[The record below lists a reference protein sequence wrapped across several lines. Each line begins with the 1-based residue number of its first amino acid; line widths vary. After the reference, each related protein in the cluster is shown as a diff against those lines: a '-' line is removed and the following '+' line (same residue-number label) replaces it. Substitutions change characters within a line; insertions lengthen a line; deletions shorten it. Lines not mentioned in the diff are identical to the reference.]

1 MEKRMRLQNNN
12 EIALSY
18 LNTNRRKRNYEK
30 WVPYLFISPTVFLII
45 GFLFY
50 PLANIF
56 YYSVQHYDLTAPYYN
71 GFIGFENFKKI
82 FTEDPLFFSSLRITL
97 KWVITQ
103 VGLQLIFGM
112 ILALLL
118 NQNFK
123 FRTFIRAAA
132 FTPWAISGVLASV
145 MWSLMY
151 NEHIGVINDI
161 LMKLGIIDESRAWL
175 ADTNTVFGSVVIA
188 ELWRGIPFFAITL
201 LAALQSIPEE
211 LYEAAKVDGAGR
223 IKTFFYVILP
233 QLKNTIVLTTM
244 LRVIWE
250 FNNVDLIFNLTG
262 GGPAHYTTTLTMYIA
277 KQAISGGNFGY
288 GSALTVVSFVILA
301 IFAVF
306 YMKIT
311 RYEKGEET

>member
-1 MEKRMRLQNNN
+1 MRLQKDSGL
-12 EIALSY
+12 ALSY
-18 LNTNRRKRNYEK
+18 PKAGNRQRNKEK
-30 WVPYLFISPTVFLII
+30 WIPYLFISPTVLLIM
-45 GFLFY
+45 GFMFY
-50 PLANIF
+50 PLINVF
-56 YYSVQHYDLTAPYYN
+56 YYSVQNYDLTTPYYN
-71 GFIGFENFKKI
+71 GFVGLENFKKI
-82 FTEDPLFFSSLRITL
+82 FTEDPLFFSSLRTTL
-97 KWVITQ
+97 KWVIAQ
-103 VGLQLIFGM
+103 VGLQLVLGM

-123 FRTFIRAAA
+123 FRAFIRAAA

-151 NEHIGVINDI
+151 NEHMGVVNDI
-161 LMKLGIIDESRAWL
+161 LIKLGVIDEGKAWL
-175 ADTNTVFGSVVIA
+175 ADTDTVFGSVVIA

-262 GGPAHYTTTLTMYIA
+262 GGPANYTTTLTMYIA
-277 KQAISGGNFGY
+277 QQAIKDGNFGY
-288 GSALTVVSFVILA
+288 GSALTVISFAILF
-301 IFAVF
+301 IFVVF

-311 RYEKGEET
+311 RYERGEEM